1 MHKQPKECF
10 LHSLQMIFK
19 YVSMKRMRMVV
30 CGKALETFLLQMYI
44 DR

>member
-1 MHKQPKECF
+1 MHKHPKESF
-10 LHSLQMIFK
+10 FHSSQMIFK
-19 YVSMKRMRMVV
+19 YVSMKRMRMEV